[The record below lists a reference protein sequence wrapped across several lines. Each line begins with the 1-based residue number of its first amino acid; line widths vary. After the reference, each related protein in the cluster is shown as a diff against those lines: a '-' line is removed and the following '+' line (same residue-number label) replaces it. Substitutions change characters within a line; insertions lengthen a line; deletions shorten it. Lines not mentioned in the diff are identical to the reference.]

1 MVVLALG
8 GGFQQEVCTKPLIS
22 TVINCDIGILVTRT
36 SALQNPE
43 IFNTQSEQV
52 VFLLLLLLF
61 IWLFCCFL
69 LSPYKVSVLLQAYP
83 SCHL

>member
-52 VFLLLLLLF
+52 VFFVVVVIVVHLVVLLF
-61 IWLFCCFL
+61 FTVTI
-69 LSPYKVSVLLQAYP
+69 
-83 SCHL
+83 